1 MTDLTLLANKYE
13 TDKGT
18 TCYGCHGFTEFYENH
33 VNQFKGKNPKI
44 LEIGV
49 ENGCS
54 LKMWNE
60 YFEGDCEIY
69 GLDNNPKFKTKDN
82 IHIIYADQ
90 SIKED
95 WDWIIQN
102 IGNNFD
108 IIIDDGSHV
117 PEHQALS
124 LYIGTKLLK
133 PNGIYIIE
141 DLHTNLYEPKDGYPL
156 HSLIYGEKMCG
167 LTDEENDELFNKI
180 NKFELFVNYNKKV
193 GEMFGNKSITSVI
206 KFKP

>member
-1 MTDLTLLANKYE
+1 MNDLTLFANKYE

-33 VNQFKGKNPKI
+33 IKNFKGKHPKI

-49 ENGCS
+49 EYGNS
-54 LKMWNE
+54 LRMWNA
-60 YFEGDCEIY
+60 YFEGECEIY
-69 GLDNNPKFKTKDN
+69 GLDINIKFLSQDN
-82 IHIIYADQ
+82 IHVIYADQ
-90 SIKED
+90 SSRED
-95 WDWIIQN
+95 WEWIINN
-102 IGNNFD
+102 IGCDFD

-124 LYIGTKLLK
+124 LYMGHKLLK

-141 DLHTNLYEPKDGYPL
+141 DLHTNLYEQKDGYPL
-156 HSLIYGEKMCG
+156 HSLIYGENMCG
-167 LTDEENDELFNKI
+167 LTNEENDELTKKI
-180 NKFELFVNYNKKV
+180 DNFEIFVNHNEKV
-193 GEMFGNKSITSVI
+193 GDIFGNKSITSVI